1 MPGLTPRILAVLL
14 ISYVSV
20 SSARPQSNER
30 NSKVQKPTGIKGT
43 MLIGPVCPGP
53 ERIVPDPKC
62 ADRPYRGRL
71 AVESAPGEV
80 EVATVTPNQRGEFS
94 VAVPP
99 GQYVIK
105 WVDSLPNGQ
114 TFQSSVIQVTPNQM
128 TSIHLRFNTGM
139 R

>member
-1 MPGLTPRILAVLL
+1 MPGMTLRIFAVLL
-14 ISYVSV
+14 ILYVSA
-20 SSARPQSNER
+20 SNACSQSNER
-30 NSKVQKPTGIKGT
+30 NNKVEKPTGIKGT

-53 ERIVPDPKC
+53 QRIVPDPKC

-71 AVESAPGEV
+71 AVDSAPGEV
-80 EVATVTPNQRGEFS
+80 EVATFTPSQRGEFS

-105 WVDSLPNGQ
+105 WLDPPLDGR
-114 TFQSSVIQVTPNQM
+114 TFQSSVIHVTPNQM
-128 TSIHLRFNTGM
+128 TSVRLRFDTRM